1 MIMTLQITLVE
12 EKNVYLPS
20 PIDGQLGDIFSF
32 SPIDENS
39 SIYLASY
46 SVIQGSNLYYAQ
58 SFTAFPQNAI
68 FLNQNNY
75 IQYFKNE
82 NVFDNKVYAI
92 LGSNLL
98 KYENQSIN
106 YSPISAN
113 MNSGNQYT
121 ILYGDDI
128 LILRTLPSSVQVY
141 SVNKNQFY
149 YFSLP
154 TINISGY
161 YYIGSATFLGNT
173 IYVGLLSVDN
183 QLSTV
188 QIQLLYAQFTYSNST
203 FSIVPNFNYSIPLS
217 LTTFNT
223 IYFGITVKANLNIVN
238 VVLLTSFDMLSTVT
252 YFYQYNTS
260 NQQIQQNQ
268 NIDTSTYLLAN
279 FLAYQNNTYELNG
292 KIMYFYSLDQITSI
306 YGQYLY
312 IVPFLL
318 TNNYIQLLSYNNSD
332 NTIDSTIFTGQ
343 YETIEGLT
351 VFLFRNKV
359 YLYSKYNN
367 NIKYNN
373 TYFLQ
378 IEMNI
383 YEITSSHMY
392 QIAVSSYALNRNNL
406 EISGT
411 VLNVQSGQT
420 VPNVYVHFY
429 YAQSINGNQYGLGQ
443 EIGKTVTDSNGN
455 FSFKT
460 TLDTSIPDLNLIM
473 IVSVDPVITIF
484 KSTTTTSY
492 YYTTK

>member
-1 MIMTLQITLVE
+1 MTLQITLVE

-46 SVIQGSNLYYAQ
+46 SIAQGSNLYYAQ

-68 FLNQNNY
+68 FINQNNY

-82 NVFDNKVYAI
+82 NVFDDKIYAI

-98 KYENQSIN
+98 KYENQSIT

-113 MNSGNQYT
+113 INSGNQYT
-121 ILYGDDI
+121 VLYGDDI

-141 SVNKNQFY
+141 STNKNQFY

-173 IYVGLLSVDN
+173 IYLGIISVDN
-183 QLSTV
+183 QVSTV

-217 LTTFNT
+217 LTTFDT
-223 IYFGITVKANLNIVN
+223 IYFGMTLKANLNIVN
-238 VVLLTSFDMLSTVT
+238 VILLISYNVT
-252 YFYQYNTS
+252 TTLIYFYQFNTS

-268 NIDTSTYLLAN
+268 NVYTNTFLLSN
-279 FLAYQNNTYELNG
+279 FLAYVNGANELNG
-292 KIMYFYSLDQITSI
+292 KFMYFYSLDQITSI
-306 YGQYLY
+306 YGQYVF
-312 IVPFLL
+312 IVPFQFQ
-318 TNNYIQLLSYNNSD
+318 NNYIQLLSYNNSD
-332 NTIDSTIFTGQ
+332 NTIDSAMFKKEITVS
-343 YETIEGLT
+343 EGLT

-378 IEMNI
+378 VEMNV
-383 YEITSSHMY
+383 YEITASHMY
-392 QIAVSSYALNRNNL
+392 QIAVSSYELNRNNL

-411 VLNVQSGQT
+411 VLNVQSGKT

-443 EIGKTVTDSNGN
+443 EIGKTVTDANGN

-460 TLDTSIPDLNLIM
+460 TLDTSTPDLNLIM

-484 KSTTTTSY
+484 KSTSTTSY